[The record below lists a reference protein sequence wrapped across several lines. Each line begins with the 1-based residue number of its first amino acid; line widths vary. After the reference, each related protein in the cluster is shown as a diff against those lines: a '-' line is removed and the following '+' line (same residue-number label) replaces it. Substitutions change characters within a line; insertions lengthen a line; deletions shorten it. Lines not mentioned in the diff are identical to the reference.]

1 MYWRVHSYQSTW
13 VTTHPNINAY
23 ISGNHANINF
33 IFTPCLQMGIS
44 IVFGSLINEIFGLF
58 SKIPIVLILGKI
70 GDVIFAENKLNIF
83 VIIGHN

>member
-1 MYWRVHSYQSTW
+1 
-13 VTTHPNINAY
+13 
-23 ISGNHANINF
+23 
-33 IFTPCLQMGIS
+33 MGIS